1 MGLSYMYVYRR
12 KFIVRKIGS
21 DNLNSQQVSYILHFI
36 FAILA
41 TVWMFRNRR
50 GWEKWT
56 PIPVVFLAFLKEVT
70 DSLLGGKFDYIDF
83 TFSALAALIATC
95 ILSRML
101 YIQQKKKAKK

>member
-1 MGLSYMYVYRR
+1 MNTQQISY
-12 KFIVRKIGS
+12 S
-21 DNLNSQQVSYILHFI
+21 LHFI
-36 FAILA
+36 FAVLA

-70 DSLLGGKFDYIDF
+70 DYLLGGKFDYIDF
-83 TFSALAALIATC
+83 TFSALAAFITTC
-95 ILSRML
+95 ILSGVL